1 MSKQITTATME
12 RRSERG
18 NHVKDRETRFKKIK
32 YKGNKRQGMARD
44 CREWRKT
51 IGSPVHNGL

>member
-1 MSKQITTATME
+1 ME

-44 CREWRKT
+44 RREWRKT